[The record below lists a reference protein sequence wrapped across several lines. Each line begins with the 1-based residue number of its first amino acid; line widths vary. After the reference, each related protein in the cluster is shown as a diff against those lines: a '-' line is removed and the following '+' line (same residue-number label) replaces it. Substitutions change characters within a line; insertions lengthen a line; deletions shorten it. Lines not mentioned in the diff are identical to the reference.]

1 VDFLADLRAHFR
13 HDALRGCLFCHVH
26 LPSGVALQINA
37 GPRPPARLSERACCI
52 AAKKPVQADFLRHIR
67 FLALQ
72 KVDWYHAAM
81 RRPTRQPK
89 GTPMATS
96 KTQTDYTDFAKRAFA
111 PAARFNETLVG
122 NIERVARFQYE
133 VTGDLMQ
140 FALDQMHASVKAKDL
155 PTLLAKQREIAT
167 KFAEK
172 ATARQQTLAE
182 MAAESQAS
190 LAKWMEDAASVATGK
205 AA

>member
-1 VDFLADLRAHFR
+1 MLQRNASSLRA
-13 HDALRGCLFCHVH
+13 LFP
-26 LPSGVALQINA
+26 LGTPYI
-37 GPRPPARLSERACCI
+37 
-52 AAKKPVQADFLRHIR
+52 
-67 FLALQ
+67 ALQ
-72 KVDWYHAAM
+72 KDDWYHAAM
-81 RRPTRQPK
+81 QRPTRQPK

-96 KTQTDYTDFAKRAFA
+96 KTTTDYTDFAKRAFA
-111 PAARFNETLVG
+111 PAVRFNETLVG

-155 PTLLAKQREIAT
+155 PTLIAKQREIAT

-172 ATARQQTLAE
+172 ATVRQQTLAE